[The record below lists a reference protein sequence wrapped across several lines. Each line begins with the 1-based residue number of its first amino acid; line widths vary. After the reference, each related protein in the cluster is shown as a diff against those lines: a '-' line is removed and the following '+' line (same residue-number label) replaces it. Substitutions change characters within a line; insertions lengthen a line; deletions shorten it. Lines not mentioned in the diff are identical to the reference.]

1 MHSNRRVVRKQMYMW
16 YERKINEVL
25 VCDNDEFVKI
35 ASIGTHTHLAVVC
48 FHSSF
53 GGLHMFY
60 QSRKTRELCDVTWEQ
75 YGKNVSLTHG
85 STMGKHIKKNMW
97 TKSRRKLDP
106 CLFDLHSLEVAAFG
120 ELSVNGCLV
129 FFFRDVFFF
138 FKKCAKHEIQYNLKS
153 VCRENGQKHSIEDCN
168 ERVRMNEWKK
178 QQPNKSQCKVDIF
191 SLFCMDFAT

>member
-1 MHSNRRVVRKQMYMW
+1 MHSKRRVVRKQMYMW

-35 ASIGTHTHLAVVC
+35 ASIGTYTHLAAVVC

-75 YGKNVSLTHG
+75 YGKNVSLSHA
-85 STMGKHIKKNMW
+85 STMGKHMTKKNMW

-106 CLFDLHSLEVAAFG
+106 CLFDLHLLQVAAFR
-120 ELSVNGCLV
+120 ELSVNGCAWYFFLVMV
-129 FFFRDVFFF
+129 FFSEKMCKAWNTVQP
-138 FKKCAKHEIQYNLKS
+138 EIGLP
-153 VCRENGQKHSIEDCN
+153 
-168 ERVRMNEWKK
+168 WKW
-178 QQPNKSQCKVDIF
+178 PETFNRI
-191 SLFCMDFAT
+191 L